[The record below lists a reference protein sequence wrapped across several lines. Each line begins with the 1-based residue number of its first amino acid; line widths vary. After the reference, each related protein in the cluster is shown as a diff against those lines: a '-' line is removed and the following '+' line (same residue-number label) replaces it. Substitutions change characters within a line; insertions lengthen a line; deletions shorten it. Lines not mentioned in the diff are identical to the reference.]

1 MAETMEFGKPCM
13 TNLPYDL
20 GVKIFEQIL
29 NTPKPDYEKIHKE
42 ARRIEKEIVRIRKEE
57 NAQRNPSD

>member
-1 MAETMEFGKPCM
+1 M